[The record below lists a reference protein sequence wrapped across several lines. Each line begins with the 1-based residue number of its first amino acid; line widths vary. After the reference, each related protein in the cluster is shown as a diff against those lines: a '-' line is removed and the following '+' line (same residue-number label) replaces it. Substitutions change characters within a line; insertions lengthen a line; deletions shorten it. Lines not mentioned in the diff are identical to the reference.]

1 MFGKHPMARPRSED
15 KQIALLEAATDVV
28 AEQGLGAPTS
38 LIAKRAGVAEG
49 TLFRYF
55 ATKDELLN
63 ELYLDI
69 KRSLGES
76 MRELINRAATPDELV
91 RSLWD
96 GYIDWGIA
104 NPVAVKA
111 LNQLAV
117 SDKITAQTRAKVV
130 ELFPEMHQ
138 ISSACTARGSL
149 SSLPRAFSDALLVA
163 LADATML
170 FAARDPE
177 RAEEYKAAGFRIFR
191 EGIIQ

>member
-1 MFGKHPMARPRSED
+1 MFEKHSMARPRSED

-28 AEQGLGAPTS
+28 AEQGLAAPTS
-38 LIAKRAGVAEG
+38 LIARRAGVAEG

-170 FAARDPE
+170 FAARDPV
-177 RAEEYKAAGFRIFR
+177 RAEEYKAAGFKIFK

>member
-1 MFGKHPMARPRSED
+1 MARPRSED
-15 KQIALLEAATDVV
+15 KQIALLEAATNVV

-63 ELYLDI
+63 ALYLDI

-76 MRELINRAATPDELV
+76 MRELINRSATRDALV

-96 GYIDWGIA
+96 GYINWGIA

-117 SDKITAQTRAKVV
+117 SDKITAQTRTKVV
-130 ELFPEMHQ
+130 EFFPEMHR
-138 ISSACTARGSL
+138 ISSLCSARGSL
-149 SSLPRAFSDALLVA
+149 SSLPQAFSDALLVA

-177 RAEEYKAAGFRIFR
+177 RAEEYKAAGFKIFW

>member
-1 MFGKHPMARPRSED
+1 MARPRSED
-15 KQIALLEAATDVV
+15 KQIALLEAATEVV
-28 AEQGLGAPTS
+28 AEQGLGAPTA
-38 LIAKRAGVAEG
+38 LIARRAGVAEG

-55 ATKDELLN
+55 PTKDELLN
-63 ELYLDI
+63 ALYLDI
-69 KRSLGES
+69 KRCLGES
-76 MRELINRAATPDELV
+76 MRELIKRAATPEALV

-117 SDKITAQTRAKVV
+117 SDKISAQTRARVG

-138 ISSACTARGSL
+138 ISSACTARGPL
-149 SSLPRAFSDALLVA
+149 SSLPRAFSDALFVA
-163 LADATML
+163 LADATMQ
-170 FAARDPE
+170 FAARDPA

-191 EGIIQ
+191 

>member
-1 MFGKHPMARPRSED
+1 MARPRSED
-15 KQIALLEAATDVV
+15 KQIALLEAATEVV

-38 LIAKRAGVAEG
+38 LIARRAGVAEG

-55 ATKDELLN
+55 PTKDELLN
-63 ELYLDI
+63 ALYLDI
-69 KRSLGES
+69 KRSLAES
-76 MRELINRAATPDELV
+76 MRELIGRAATPEELV
-91 RSLWD
+91 RSLWN

-117 SDKITAQTRAKVV
+117 SDKITALTRAQVA

-163 LADATML
+163 LADTTML
-170 FAARDPE
+170 FAAREPA
-177 RAEEYKAAGFRIFR
+177 RAEEYKTAGYKIFR

>member
-1 MFGKHPMARPRSED
+1 MARPRSED
-15 KQIALLEAATDVV
+15 KQIALLEAATNVV

-63 ELYLDI
+63 ALYLDI

-76 MRELINRAATPDELV
+76 MRELINQSATRDALV

-96 GYIDWGIA
+96 GYINWGIA

-117 SDKITAQTRAKVV
+117 SDKITAQTRTKVV
-130 ELFPEMHQ
+130 EFFPEMHQ
-138 ISSACTARGSL
+138 ISSLCSARGSL
-149 SSLPRAFSDALLVA
+149 SSLPQAFSDALLVA

-177 RAEEYKAAGFRIFR
+177 RAEEYKAAGFKIFW

>member
-1 MFGKHPMARPRSED
+1 MARPRSED
-15 KQIALLEAATDVV
+15 KQIALLEAATEVV

-38 LIAKRAGVAEG
+38 LIARRAGVAEG

-55 ATKDELLN
+55 PTKDELLN
-63 ELYLDI
+63 ALYLDI
-69 KRSLGES
+69 KR
-76 MRELINRAATPDELV
+76 ELIGRAATPEELV
-91 RSLWD
+91 RSLWN

-117 SDKITAQTRAKVV
+117 SDKITAQTRAQVAD
-130 ELFPEMHQ
+130 LFPEMHQ
-138 ISSACTARGSL
+138 ISSACMARGSL

-163 LADATML
+163 LADTTML
-170 FAARDPE
+170 FAARDPA
-177 RAEEYKAAGFRIFR
+177 RAEEYKAAGYKIFR

>member
-1 MFGKHPMARPRSED
+1 MARPRSED
-15 KQIALLEAATDVV
+15 KQIALLEAATEVV
-28 AEQGLGAPTS
+28 AEQGLAAPTS

-55 ATKDELLN
+55 PTKDELLN
-63 ELYLDI
+63 ALYLDI

-76 MRELINRAATPDELV
+76 MRERINRAATPDELV

-117 SDKITAQTRAKVV
+117 SDKITGQTRAKVV
-130 ELFPEMHQ
+130 ELFPEMQQ
-138 ISSACTARGSL
+138 ISSACAARGSL

-177 RAEEYKAAGFRIFR
+177 RAKDYKAAGFRIFK